1 MAGPNMREP
10 RRHPGNVRETRED
23 VERRFMARMGGRL
36 RSLREERNLTQD
48 AVARAAGITTD
59 MISRLENGR
68 YKSPGL
74 RTLLRIAEG
83 MGIAVRQLLPDTPA
97 STFGTQEHGLRAR
110 LMTTAHRASRED
122 LELIVELAAT
132 VVERR
137 ERGRG

>member
-1 MAGPNMREP
+1 
-10 RRHPGNVRETRED
+10 
-23 VERRFMARMGGRL
+23 MGGRL
-36 RSLREERNLTQD
+36 RTLREERNLTQD

-83 MGIAVRQLLPDTPA
+83 MGIAVRQLLPDTTG

-137 ERGRG
+137 ERNRG